1 MAKEIKRFDL
11 SKAFNPEDIKGL
23 KNEELVALAEDIRTN
38 IVESCSVNG
47 GHLSSNLGVVD
58 LTVAI
63 HHFYNLPKDK
73 VIFDVGHQCYSHKI
87 LSGRT
92 LDKLRKSDGVSG
104 FQKMDESE
112 YDPYEGGHSS
122 TSISAA
128 MGLALTRDLNKENYN
143 VIAVIGDSSVANGLS
158 LEALNN
164 LGTFNHKIIV
174 IVNDNNRSISKSIGL
189 SSNFL
194 DKFRMSKKYLKFKSV
209 TERALTK
216 FRITRPLFRFI
227 RWLKNVLTTPFK
239 RKNLVRRLGL
249 FFIGKIDGHDINQ
262 LEHAFKLA
270 SNVEKSV
277 LIHITTTKG
286 KGYKYAED
294 DEIGSW
300 HGVSPFDI
308 ETGKRKKVYPD
319 NLRTWSSC
327 YSFLLENMMEV
338 DDKAVIVNPAT
349 TVGSRINDLFEKYPD
364 RCFDVGI
371 AEEHAVTF
379 SSGIAVGGYHPY
391 ISIYSTFL
399 QRAFDEISHDVARM
413 NLDVTF
419 LIDRVGLPGDDGE
432 THQGIFDVA
441 YLSSIPNIA
450 ICMGKDNNEAK
461 DLFAFSIKYPHPLA
475 IRFPKS
481 RFDYKGDR
489 EIKELHLGQ
498 WLIEQE
504 KDMDTCIIS
513 YGNVIFSLLEKL
525 PEYTIVNALFQ
536 KPIDEKILKSLMK
549 YKRIFIYDIYGTAE
563 GFASNVMEKIYKFG
577 YDARNVTIVA
587 VPDVFIKQGT
597 ISEQMKNLK
606 LDVDYLVQLVKG
618 NK

>member
-11 SKAFNPEDIKGL
+11 SKPFNPKDIKGL
-23 KNEELVALAEDIRTN
+23 KEEELVALSEDIRKN

-63 HHFYNLPKDK
+63 HHFFNLPQDK
-73 VIFDVGHQCYSHKI
+73 VIFDVGHQCYAHKI

-92 LDKLRKSDGVSG
+92 LERLRKSDGISG

-112 YDPYEGGHSS
+112 YDPYEAGHSS

-128 MGLALTRDLNKENYN
+128 MGLALTRDLNNENYN

-158 LEALNN
+158 MEALNN
-164 LGTFNHKIIV
+164 LGTFDHKIIL
-174 IVNDNNRSISKSIGL
+174 IVNDNNRSIAKAIGL

-194 DKFRMSKKYLKFKSV
+194 DKFRMTKRYLRFKEV
-209 TERALTK
+209 VEKALTK
-216 FRITRPLFRFI
+216 FRITRPFFRFI
-227 RWLKNVLTTPFK
+227 RWFKNVLTTPFK

-249 FFIGKIDGHDINQ
+249 FFIGKVDGHDIKE

-270 SNVEKSV
+270 RNVPKSV
-277 LIHITTTKG
+277 IIHITTKKG
-286 KGYKYAED
+286 KGYKYAEED
-294 DEIGSW
+294 DVGNW

-308 ETGKRKKVYPD
+308 ETGKRKKIYPD

-327 YSFLLENMMEV
+327 YSYLLENMMAV
-338 DDKAVIVNPAT
+338 DNKAVIVNPAT
-349 TVGSRINDLFEKYPD
+349 TVGSRINQLFEKYPD

-419 LIDRVGLPGDDGE
+419 LLDRVGLPGDDGE

-441 YLSSIPNIA
+441 FLSTIPNMA

-461 DLFAFSIKYPHPLA
+461 DLFAFSIGYNHPLA

-481 RFDYKGDR
+481 RFTFYEDR
-489 EIKELHLGQ
+489 EFKDLYLGQ
-498 WLIEQE
+498 WIIEQE
-504 KDMDTCIIS
+504 KDMDSCIIS
-513 YGNVIFSLLEKL
+513 YGNILFDVLEKL

-536 KPIDEKILKSLMK
+536 KPVDEKILKYLTK
-549 YKRIFIYDIYGTAE
+549 YKKMYIYDVYGTQE
-563 GFASNVMEKIYKFG
+563 GFANNVMMKLHEFE
-577 YDARNVTIVA
+577 YDGKVTIVA
-587 VPDVFIKQGT
+587 VPDVFIKQG
-597 ISEQMKNLK
+597 SVDEQMKRLGI
-606 LDVDYLVQLVKG
+606 DIDTFVSIVKG